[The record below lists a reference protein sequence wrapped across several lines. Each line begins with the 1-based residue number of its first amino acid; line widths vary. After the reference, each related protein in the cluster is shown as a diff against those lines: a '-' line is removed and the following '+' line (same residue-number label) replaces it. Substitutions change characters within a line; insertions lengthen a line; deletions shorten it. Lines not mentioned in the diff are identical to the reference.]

1 MEVVDPVETQRCSSG
16 QAPIAGVG
24 DIEGEGE
31 ARRNEGWSEPCGTA
45 MIASGDGEERRN
57 EGCTC
62 ISLRYPSV
70 ILLRRKAPG

>member
-1 MEVVDPVETQRCSSG
+1 VDAVDPVDTQRCSSG

-31 ARRNEGWSEPCGTA
+31 ARRSDGWSEPCGTA

-57 EGCTC
+57 EGCVRV
-62 ISLRYPSV
+62 SL
-70 ILLRRKAPG
+70 